1 MSFKINKILT
11 LFLITGCLFAQTI
24 SNVQARQ
31 KGLDIII
38 TYDMAGKLKSG
49 DEIKVEFSID
59 GGNNYISINN
69 AVGDVGKNVTNGTGK
84 EIFWQLLHSSIALE
98 NVKFKVIAKKAFPDI
113 SGNWFFQGAILTVVW
128 TFEGDP
134 GSDGTTGTFAQGIQ
148 MDTKISNQEHGRY
161 EIDFSSKPWT
171 LRHTIDKSGQ
181 SRISIFE
188 FQDEKHLRV
197 VTGENKKPKDWAD
210 GELMIYEKR

>member
-24 SNVQARQ
+24 TNVQARQ
-31 KGLDIII
+31 EGLDIII

-134 GSDGTTGTFAQGIQ
+134 GSDGTTGTFAQGMQ
-148 MDTKISNQEHGRY
+148 MGSKISNQEHGRY

-171 LRHTIDKSGQ
+171 LSYSMDKPGQ

-188 FQDEKHLRV
+188 FQDENHLRV
-197 VTGENKKPKDWAD
+197 VTGDKKKPKNWTD
-210 GELMIYEKR
+210 GEIMLYEYR